1 MIELLWNP
9 VGQYPK
15 LLNVYIP
22 YDLEISYTHEHT
34 HTHKFKRNKY
44 IPTKDMSK
52 NISVAF

>member
-34 HTHKFKRNKY
+34 HTHKLKRNKY

-52 NISVAF
+52 NILVAF

>member
-34 HTHKFKRNKY
+34 HTHTNSRETSTYQQKTCLRIF
-44 IPTKDMSK
+44 
-52 NISVAF
+52 